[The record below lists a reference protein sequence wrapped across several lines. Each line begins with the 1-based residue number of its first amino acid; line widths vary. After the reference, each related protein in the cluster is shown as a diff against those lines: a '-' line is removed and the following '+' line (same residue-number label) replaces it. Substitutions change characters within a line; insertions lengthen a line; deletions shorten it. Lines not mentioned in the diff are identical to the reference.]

1 MPQGATLLIKAKKKK
16 KKEVGRLKTQ
26 RLPRDCPPPSDFKDW
41 EKQVLSF
48 NWHNLLYKYCIIY
61 NVLYLIPVYKHFFL
75 FKRVSSLYNID
86 LRNLMFLLQMNRS
99 TISTVD
105 VFFGACNY
113 GVVGVKIMSFKIA
126 TIKIY
131 IGLRIIIFH
140 YSNL

>member
-16 KKEVGRLKTQ
+16 KKEVGRLKT
-26 RLPRDCPPPSDFKDW
+26 LPRDCPPPSDFKDW

-61 NVLYLIPVYKHFFL
+61 NVLYIIYKHFFV

-113 GVVGVKIMSFKIA
+113 GVVGIKIMSLYIA

-131 IGLRIIIFH
+131 IGLCIIIFH